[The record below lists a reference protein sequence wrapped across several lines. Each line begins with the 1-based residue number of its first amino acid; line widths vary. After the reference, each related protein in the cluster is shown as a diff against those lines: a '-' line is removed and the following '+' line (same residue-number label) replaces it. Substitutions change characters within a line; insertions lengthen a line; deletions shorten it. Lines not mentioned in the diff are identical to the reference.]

1 MLSLGCS
8 GTVETTVLSGFLAV
22 ADLTRPYRVVDSRPQ
37 FADVANALRNNT
49 SFNERDDLRK
59 SH

>member
-22 ADLTRPYRVVDSRPQ
+22 ADLTRPYRVVEFQASICGRRKRFAQQHQ
-37 FADVANALRNNT
+37 FQ
-49 SFNERDDLRK
+49 
-59 SH
+59 